1 MTERSWDCVDFA
13 LITGDAYVDH
23 PSFGVAII
31 SRLLEHHGYRVGII
45 PQPDWR
51 DVNSFRVLGRPR
63 FGFLVTAG
71 NIDSMVNHYTVAK
84 KRRSTDVYSPA
95 GERGLRPDR
104 ASIVYANRARE
115 AYGDVPIILGGIEAS
130 LRRLAHYDYWD
141 DRIRRSIL
149 LDSKADL
156 LLYGMAESA
165 LIEVAKRLEQG
176 IAVQKITNVPG
187 TVVRLFAL
195 PEEQIT
201 VLPHYEEI
209 TSSKPAFA
217 KSFMLQ
223 YANTDHLNGSILA
236 EPYGDFFV
244 IQNPPAAP

>member
-1 MTERSWDCVDFA
+1 MNRFLPLNHADMTERSWDYVDFA

-23 PSFGVAII
+23 PSFGAAII

-45 PQPDWR
+45 SQPDWR
-51 DVNSFRVLGRPR
+51 DINSFRVLGRPR
-63 FGFLVTAG
+63 LGFMIHAG

-84 KRRSTDVYSPA
+84 KRRSTDAYSP
-95 GERGLRPDR
+95 GGHRGLRPDR

-130 LRRLAHYDYWD
+130 LRRLAHYDYWED
-141 DRIRRSIL
+141 GIRRSIL

-156 LLYGMAESA
+156 LLYGMAEPA

-176 IAVQKITNVPG
+176 IAIQKITNVPG

-195 PEEQIT
+195 PEKQILGLP
-201 VLPHYEEI
+201 VLKM
-209 TSSKPAFA
+209 SS
-217 KSFMLQ
+217 
-223 YANTDHLNGSILA
+223 DGHR
-236 EPYGDFFV
+236 
-244 IQNPPAAP
+244 